1 MPNACLFPHTLR
13 GHFLFAVKD
22 SLGDIPKGPQ
32 RCLGKVSGDRKH
44 TDIYEKEIRFTVKSP
59 EVMSLEFRVMSLE
72 FRVISPEMPSYVAR
86 NFIMPQQYPSIPIT
100 ICRACF
106 VSSKIIERD
115 ILLLQRAC
123 FVVNPGLK
131 IEVYYTFTPLKERG
145 LLHIRSSCFVSWRL
159 KERDI
164 LTHTIYFIKMNLV
177 SLCTSPDNIWAT
189 LLRISGFR
197 QDDFRAT
204 WPVTRDTDITRSF

>member
-44 TDIYEKEIRFTVKSP
+44 TDIYEKEIRFTVKSS
-59 EVMSLEFRVMSLE
+59 EVMSLEITVM
-72 FRVISPEMPSYVAR
+72 SPEMPSYVGR

-106 VSSKIIERD
+106 VSSKIIERKLSE
-115 ILLLQRAC
+115 I
-123 FVVNPGLK
+123 
-131 IEVYYTFTPLKERG
+131 YYSF
-145 LLHIRSSCFVSWRL
+145 SSLFC
-159 KERDI
+159 
-164 LTHTIYFIKMNLV
+164 
-177 SLCTSPDNIWAT
+177 C
-189 LLRISGFR
+189 
-197 QDDFRAT
+197 
-204 WPVTRDTDITRSF
+204 